1 MEKKL
6 HLLDSFNARGSD
18 GATYRVHGYE
28 HLVRDDTQVDRIDQ
42 WESTGEAEY
51 RLADGRRVDAAAD
64 GSLRLIGAGVQLRR
78 EAFN

>member
-51 RLADGRRVDAAAD
+51 RLADGRRLEATAD
-64 GSLRLIGAGVQLRR
+64 GGLHLRSAGVQLRR
-78 EAFN
+78 EAFS